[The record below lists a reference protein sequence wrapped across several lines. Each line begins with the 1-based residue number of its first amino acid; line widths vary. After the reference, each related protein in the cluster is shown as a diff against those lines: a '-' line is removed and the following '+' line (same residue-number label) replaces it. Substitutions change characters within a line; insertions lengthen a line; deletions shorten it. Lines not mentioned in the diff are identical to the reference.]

1 MPRNYVP
8 AGRARRHARQDM
20 PTGMSSARVVESR
33 QLGGGAQRL
42 LGEQYDVPVPSIAV
56 QTCGTSISLA
66 QQDLF
71 DGVLLTPSVLYPKL
85 VGYPGRSSTC
95 SCGPPQMS

>member
-8 AGRARRHARQDM
+8 AGRARRHVRQDM

-33 QLGGGAQRL
+33 QSGGGAQRL

-66 QQDLF
+66 QQDLERNNLSRNNLF
-71 DGVLLTPSVLYPKL
+71 SAVPAVQKN
-85 VGYPGRSSTC
+85 V
-95 SCGPPQMS
+95 SCFTSDFFTF